1 MDRRMTEQPAALGR
15 SLMVALAVAFA
26 APAALAQSAVPEAPA
41 GRPAAAGEAP
51 ATDTVVPPA
60 ADAQRIAELARLA
73 LGGDVDAMD
82 RIQEFLAESADPTE
96 IARRAQAL
104 IEAARGQGGQV
115 DPVAVAQVAGS
126 VAQRAGNVLRSLGLL
141 PDVELAAQADIDA
154 AAAEALAE
162 MSTAAGP
169 DRVAELVDLDGP
181 TAEPTDQIS
190 PE

>member
-1 MDRRMTEQPAALGR
+1 MDRRMTDHRGAFARG
-15 SLMVALAVAFA
+15 LMLALAVAFA
-26 APAALAQSAVPEAPA
+26 APAALAQSAAPEAPA
-41 GRPAAAGEAP
+41 GRPAA
-51 ATDTVVPPA
+51 DTVVPPA

-73 LGGDVDAMD
+73 LGGDADAMD
-82 RIQEFLAESADPTE
+82 RIQDFLAESADPVE

-126 VAQRAGNVLRSLGLL
+126 VAQRAGNVLRTLGLL
-141 PDVELAAQADIDA
+141 PETVLATQADIDA